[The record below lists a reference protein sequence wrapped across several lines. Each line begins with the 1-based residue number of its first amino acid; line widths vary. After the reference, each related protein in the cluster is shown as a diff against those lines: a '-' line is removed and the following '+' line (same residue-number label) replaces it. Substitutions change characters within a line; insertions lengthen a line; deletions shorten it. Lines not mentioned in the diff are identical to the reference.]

1 MKFFLSCL
9 LSSFVKES
17 SALPRRGTRSPAPRR
32 SIKHS
37 GVNGK
42 WPAQG
47 RALGCPITATRR
59 TAPAAPARRPASS
72 HHPPNTLGRIST
84 GREAPPR
91 ARPREGGREPPG
103 RGRPQDKLPSRY
115 RNALQQAKG
124 PTKQLCSFLTPRW
137 SEQLTGCVPRFLFV
151 TGCSGK
157 AFRIKLG
164 HNYQSAK
171 QFLPEKDHSILLRQ
185 VDGFL
190 KGMSLVLFL

>member
-1 MKFFLSCL
+1 M
-9 LSSFVKES
+9 ES
-17 SALPRRGTRSPAPRR
+17 GRR
-32 SIKHS
+32 K
-37 GVNGK
+37 
-42 WPAQG
+42 G

-72 HHPPNTLGRIST
+72 HHPPNTLRRIST

-103 RGRPQDKLPSRY
+103 RGRPQDRLPSRY
-115 RNALQQAKG
+115 RNVLQQARG

-164 HNYQSAK
+164 LNYQSAK
-171 QFLPEKDHSILLRQ
+171 QFLLEKDHSILLRQ
-185 VDGFL
+185 IDGFL
-190 KGMSLVLFL
+190 KGMSPSGVLKLPSFTTKVS